1 MITTLVDNT
10 TDIFDKNFLELNIDE
25 SNLEVLK
32 NDAFKNALFYE
43 SLKRETVDNYCYL
56 YLLII
61 SNFFSKYN
69 FVGYE
74 NPKSLEKLIDYYL
87 DFKFKNNTQN
97 ISKLDKLILQLSTSN
112 FDNSFEIDHIF
123 PTKRLKISKKLDSY
137 LNLNHTG
144 NLCYI
149 SKRNNQK
156 KSNKLPSEYFQYLTV
171 KEEFELLQETE
182 KQTFSNRLHFN
193 LYNDEIKSIE
203 DFNTFLRCRS
213 LIIRELIIENM
224 EAI

>member
-1 MITTLVDNT
+1 MNT
-10 TDIFDKNFLELNIDE
+10 IL
-25 SNLEVLK
+25 
-32 NDAFKNALFYE
+32 
-43 SLKRETVDNYCYL
+43 
-56 YLLII
+56 LLII
-61 SNFFSKYN
+61 LIPVIEIYLFIKIGSQIGAITTILLIFSTAIIGVYYAKYEGLN
-69 FVGYE
+69 IL
-74 NPKSLEKLIDYYL
+74 KSG
-87 DFKFKNNTQN
+87 FKQLSKNINQN

-213 LIIRELIIENM
+213 LIIRELIVENM